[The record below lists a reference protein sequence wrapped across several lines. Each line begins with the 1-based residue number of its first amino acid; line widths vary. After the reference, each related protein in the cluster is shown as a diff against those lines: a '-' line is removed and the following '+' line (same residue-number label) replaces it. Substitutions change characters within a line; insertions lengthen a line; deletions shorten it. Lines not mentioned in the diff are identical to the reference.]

1 MSVSSAGEYVGLISA
16 GDVVEW
22 FEDNEEVK
30 DIPQQVKEL
39 KRIGEEDNPVVVIM
53 K

>member
-1 MSVSSAGEYVGLISA
+1 MSVSQAGEYVGLLSA
-16 GDVVEW
+16 ADAAEW
-22 FEDNEEVK
+22 FEDNENKE
-30 DIPQQVKEL
+30 IPQQVKEL